1 VSAGLLRP
9 GARLLTVTTAAAA
22 VAGTATATAA
32 AAAQAV
38 ARGALAPRRIARRM
52 LGSFGWPGTQFR
64 YLDSLWDEESSWNVY
79 AENPFSGAYGIPQAV
94 PGGKMAA
101 AGPAWRTSAATQIR
115 WGLRYIKEVYGS
127 PAAAWNHEV
136 AYGWY

>member
-1 VSAGLLRP
+1 MSAGLLRP
-9 GARLLTVTTAAAA
+9 GVRLLTAT
-22 VAGTATATAA
+22 TATATAA
-32 AAAQAV
+32 AAAKVA
-38 ARGALAPRRIARRM
+38 ARGALAPRRVARRM
-52 LGSFGWPGTQFR
+52 LRSFGWPGTQFR
-64 YLDSLWDEESSWNVY
+64 YLNSLWDAESSWNVY

-101 AGPAWRTSAATQIR
+101 AGAAWRTSAATQIR

-127 PAAAWNHEV
+127 PGAAWDHEV